1 MSVRSAYQP
10 RGSERGYAGR
20 RNSTWPLTELRYA
33 WRVQVRVPKIGGLA
47 AAAVAK
53 RVPCAGRAVGGRV
66 RSLLWALAA
75 ASVLSA
81 GAFGLA
87 QAQPSDAEVRQMQDL
102 LEQGYY
108 NSASRLNG
116 PDLVSRYPDSGEAHY
131 LYARALYLTNEWDR
145 AALHLQRALELDGD
159 SDPRFVNL
167 QGLIRAAQG
176 DAAGALRVLQN
187 AFLRSRD
194 YAYAMDWGRV
204 AWQAGQYEEAIQAF
218 DAAAETERGTRE
230 LWPWIDK
237 GRLLM
242 VLDRGNE
249 AVQAFT
255 RAIEVF
261 EATNPGGSR
270 PTPAYVEAYFRL
282 GEVYERQGDLVRAE
296 VNYRAARTADPNYT
310 PAVQALDR
318 LSRSFD

>member
-1 MSVRSAYQP
+1 
-10 RGSERGYAGR
+10 
-20 RNSTWPLTELRYA
+20 
-33 WRVQVRVPKIGGLA
+33 
-47 AAAVAK
+47 
-53 RVPCAGRAVGGRV
+53 
-66 RSLLWALAA
+66 
-75 ASVLSA
+75 
-81 GAFGLA
+81 
-87 QAQPSDAEVRQMQDL
+87 MQDL
-102 LEQGYY
+102 LDQGYY
-108 NSASRLNG
+108 NSAARLNG
-116 PDLVSRYPDSGEAHY
+116 PDLVSRFPESGEAHY
-131 LYARALYLTNEWDR
+131 LYARALFLTNELER
-145 AALHLQRALELDGD
+145 SAQHLQRALELEGE

-167 QGLIRAAQG
+167 QGLIRASQG
-176 DAAGALRVLQN
+176 DPVGALRALRN

-194 YAYAMDWGRV
+194 YAHAMDWGRV

-218 DAAAETERGTRE
+218 DAAVGTDRGARE

-242 VLDRGNE
+242 LLERYPE

-282 GEVYERQGDLVRAE
+282 GEVYERQGDLARAE
-296 VNYRAARTADPNYT
+296 VNYRAARTADPNYA

>member
-1 MSVRSAYQP
+1 
-10 RGSERGYAGR
+10 
-20 RNSTWPLTELRYA
+20 
-33 WRVQVRVPKIGGLA
+33 
-47 AAAVAK
+47 
-53 RVPCAGRAVGGRV
+53 
-66 RSLLWALAA
+66 
-75 ASVLSA
+75 
-81 GAFGLA
+81 
-87 QAQPSDAEVRQMQDL
+87 MQDL
-102 LEQGYY
+102 LDQGYY
-108 NSASRLNG
+108 NSAARLNG
-116 PDLVSRYPDSGEAHY
+116 PDLVTRYPESGEAHY
-131 LYARALYLTNEWDR
+131 LYARALYLTSDWDG
-145 AALHLQRALELDGD
+145 AALHLQRALDLAGE

-194 YAYAMDWGRV
+194 YQYAMDWGRV
-204 AWQAGQYEEAIQAF
+204 AWQAAQYEEAIQAF
-218 DAAAETERGTRE
+218 EAAAGTEEGSRQ
-230 LWPWIDK
+230 LWPWIDQ
-237 GRLLM
+237 GRLLS
-242 VLDRGNE
+242 LLGRSND

-282 GEVYERQGDLVRAE
+282 GEVYEQQGDLARAE